1 MKINFNSYTLAR
13 GGGNRCILELTNSLV
28 ERGHKVTITHL
39 KSKVDYAWFGEVK
52 AEVINLNFPSTP
64 ARFLRK
70 YYLRKRHYYYN
81 EELFLQEN
89 ILDCDV
95 NVATWCM
102 TAYPT
107 LYSGKGRMFYLV
119 QHYEPWFF
127 PKDQA
132 FVMKATLSY
141 QLPMTKLCVSDW
153 LTKKVG
159 GVYIGN
165 GVNLKK
171 FHSFN
176 FDKTY
181 DVMVIPR
188 EIKWKGD
195 YTKVVEALKIKG
207 LKVLAVENASEE
219 ELIKSYN
226 ISKVFLFLSDNEGF
240 GYPPL
245 EALACGIPVVSTD
258 CTEFLVDKENSF
270 VLPKDYKIDDVV
282 SRVEWLIKNRSYAE
296 SLVVEGYKTAHE
308 FDFKNVVKRFEEA
321 IEVKV

>member
-1 MKINFNSYTLAR
+1 MRINFNSYTLAR
-13 GGGNRCILELTNSLV
+13 GGGNRCILELANGLV
-28 ERGHKVTITHL
+28 ERGHKVTVTHL
-39 KSKVDYAWFGEVK
+39 KTKNDYAWFGEVK
-52 AEVINLNFPSTP
+52 AEVINLNFPSAS

-81 EELFLQEN
+81 EDLFMQEN
-89 ILDCDV
+89 IPDCDV

-127 PKDQA
+127 PDDKA
-132 FVMKATLSY
+132 FVAKATLTY

-153 LTKKVG
+153 LAKKVD

-171 FHSFN
+171 FYPFTL
-176 FDKTY
+176 DKIY

-188 EIKWKGD
+188 NIKWKGS
-195 YTKVVEALKIKG
+195 YTEVVEALKKKG
-207 LKVLAVENASEE
+207 LSILQVKDASEL
-219 ELIKSYN
+219 ELVRSYHL
-226 ISKVFLFLSDNEGF
+226 SKVFLFLSENEGF

-245 EALACGIPVVSTD
+245 EALACGTPVVSTN
-258 CTEFLVDKENSF
+258 CTEFLVDNKNSF
-270 VLPKDYKIDDVV
+270 VLPKDYKVDDVV
-282 SRVEWLIKNRSYAE
+282 SRVEWLLNSKSYAE
-296 SLVVEGYKTAHE
+296 SFIAEGFKTAHE
-308 FDFKNVVKRFEEA
+308 LDFKNVVDRFEEA
-321 IEVKV
+321 IRND